1 MDSPGFAW
9 KVDSIFYE
17 GGLEA
22 ASKLRPPCP
31 LGLTRNPM
39 NTPFHTLLLTG
50 AADTLGRALAPA
62 LQGLSTRLRVSDLA
76 QPLARLN
83 LPAGSE
89 AWPCDLADAHAVHQ
103 MAIWNTDAA
112 WARLGLVP
120 QDNAEAHAAQMEHLL
135 QPAGPQHLLQGGSF
149 LGTGPFDELALPAP
163 VAQHNGALK

>member
-1 MDSPGFAW
+1 
-9 KVDSIFYE
+9 
-17 GGLEA
+17 
-22 ASKLRPPCP
+22 
-31 LGLTRNPM
+31 M

-50 AADTLGRALAPA
+50 AAGTLGRALAPA

-89 AWPCDLADAHAVHQ
+89 AWPCDLADAPAVHQ

-120 QDNAEAHAAQMEHLL
+120 QTTQKPTPPRWSICCSPPGPSICCKAAAFWAQAPSTNLPCPRRL
-135 QPAGPQHLLQGGSF
+135 PN
-149 LGTGPFDELALPAP
+149 TTEL
-163 VAQHNGALK
+163 